1 MLCTLIEHAL
11 LSSVKTRYIQIY
23 NKNNY
28 LLQVLTQTTGG
39 THFWNNQILFSLLLT
54 DLYS

>member
-11 LSSVKTRYIQIY
+11 LTKDNTRYVQIY

-28 LLQVLTQTTGG
+28 LLQVLTQTR
-39 THFWNNQILFSLLLT
+39 HAEQIQAMMNH
-54 DLYS
+54 